1 MNAYDIQTPF
11 REFTMTRSRLLVLFS
26 GLAMVL
32 ATGSAPAQDAAARG
46 PQPNL
51 DPPQVVE
58 AMLSALK
65 KGNDQGIAELYKF
78 SSPGNR
84 EKTGPL
90 ESFRTVIKEGFP
102 DLLGYRAARAGA
114 PLIDGQRAMV
124 PVEVAGSDDQPH
136 RYVFVLSKQDLPEC
150 HGCWMADA
158 VFSPDQE
165 QEGPGQPGPGPETP
179 SQYGA

>member
-1 MNAYDIQTPF
+1 
-11 REFTMTRSRLLVLFS
+11 MTRSRLFALFS
-26 GLAMVL
+26 GLAMAL
-32 ATGSAPAQDAAARG
+32 AMGSAPAQDAAARG

-51 DPPQVVE
+51 DPPQVVQ
-58 AMLSALK
+58 AMLLALK

-90 ESFRTVIKEGFP
+90 ASFNRVIKEGFP
-102 DLLGYRAARAGA
+102 DLLGYRAARTGV
-114 PLIDGQRAMV
+114 PIIDGARAMV

-150 HGCWMADA
+150 RGCWMADA
-158 VFSPDQE
+158 VFSPDQGE
-165 QEGPGQPGPGPETP
+165 EGPPGEQGPGEPGPGPETP
-179 SQYGA
+179 PQYGA